1 MNDFWIKLFWAVLPS
16 LIVAVI
22 LYKFNKDM
30 KKREVEIEERAKLR
44 KKESLLALKMQMA
57 NGKLAYANA
66 MALKRGKPNGEVEE
80 GVAAYEEVKK
90 EYYNF
95 INETHVDL
103 IERGR
108 E

>member
-16 LIVAVI
+16 IIVAVI

-30 KKREVEIEERAKLR
+30 KKREAVVEERAKLR

-57 NGKLAYANA
+57 NGKLAYAVA
-66 MALKRGKPNGEVEE
+66 MAVKRGKANGEVEE
-80 GVAAYEEVKK
+80 GTEAYEEVKR

-95 INETHVDL
+95 INETHVD
-103 IERGR
+103 IVERGR